1 MKKKLV
7 IVESPAKAKTL
18 KKFLGSGYKIEA
30 CIGHVRDLPKSQLG
44 IDVEDD
50 YEPKYITIRG
60 KGKLLAKLRKDAKNS
75 DIVYLATDPDR
86 EGEAISWHLISALNL
101 DESKTSRIT
110 FNEITKKAVT
120 KAVKEA
126 RDIDMK
132 LVDAQQARR
141 GLDRIVGYQISPLL
155 WKKVKKGLSA
165 GRVQSVALKMICDR
179 EEDIENFVPV
189 EYWTIDASLKVK
201 KAVFAAKFVGDS
213 KGKIELTNKEQ
224 CDKILKKLKNAEF
237 KVSEV
242 KHSVRTRK
250 PLAPFI
256 TSTLQQEASKH
267 LGYTTQKTMMVA
279 QQLYEGVETGEGT
292 VGLITYMRTD
302 STRISDEGF
311 ESLKA
316 LILEKYGADYAN
328 EVKIEYKN
336 KRASQDAHEAIRPTH
351 VELTPEKLK
360 PFLSAE
366 NFKLYKLIWE
376 RFVASQMKPAVFDTV
391 SAVIGANG
399 YVFRASGSHL
409 NFDGFLRVYS
419 RVDDDENSGSKIP
432 ELKEGE
438 ILTQQ
443 SVDAAQHFTQHPP
456 RYSEAMLVKSMEELG
471 IGRPSTYAAT
481 ISTIVKRR
489 YVAKQDKV
497 FYPTE
502 LGEIVNDIVKNN
514 FEDIVDIEFTAKME
528 EDLDKVE
535 DGELFWKEVI
545 RQFYPGF
552 KEKIEL
558 AEKAVDEVEIAD
570 EVTDHICE
578 ECGRNMVIKYGR
590 FGKFLACPGFP
601 ECRNTKPFFEE
612 AGVNCPLCG
621 GKVLVKKSKNGR
633 KYFGCEYGGGHGD
646 ATHPECNF
654 MSWQKPTGEKCPQCG
669 DFLVEK
675 GKKPVRVV
683 CTGEKCGYSIEKQE
697 TDDDE

>member
-44 IDVEDD
+44 IDIEHD

-179 EEDIENFVPV
+179 EEDIENFVPE
-189 EYWTIDASLKVK
+189 EYWTIDAALKVK
-201 KAVFAAKFVGDS
+201 KSAFTAKFVGDS
-213 KGKIELTNKEQ
+213 TGKIELTNKEQ

-267 LGYTTQKTMMVA
+267 LGYTTQKIMMVA

-292 VGLITYMRTD
+292 IGLITYMRTD

-311 ESLKA
+311 ENLKA
-316 LILEKYGADYAN
+316 FILEKYGENYTN
-328 EVKIEYKN
+328 ETKIEYKN

-409 NFDGFLRVYS
+409 SFDGFLKVYS

-432 ELKEGE
+432 ELKENE
-438 ILTQQ
+438 ILTL
-443 SVDAAQHFTQHPP
+443 SNVDAAQHFTQHPP
-456 RYSEAMLVKSMEELG
+456 RYSEAMLVKAMEELG
-471 IGRPSTYAAT
+471 VGRPSTYAAT

-514 FEDIVDIEFTAKME
+514 FEDIVNIEFTA
-528 EDLDKVE
+528 
-535 DGELFWKEVI
+535 
-545 RQFYPGF
+545 
-552 KEKIEL
+552 
-558 AEKAVDEVEIAD
+558 
-570 EVTDHICE
+570 
-578 ECGRNMVIKYGR
+578 
-590 FGKFLACPGFP
+590 
-601 ECRNTKPFFEE
+601 
-612 AGVNCPLCG
+612 
-621 GKVLVKKSKNGR
+621 
-633 KYFGCEYGGGHGD
+633 
-646 ATHPECNF
+646 
-654 MSWQKPTGEKCPQCG
+654 
-669 DFLVEK
+669 
-675 GKKPVRVV
+675 
-683 CTGEKCGYSIEKQE
+683 
-697 TDDDE
+697 